1 MKNVFIFQL
10 VIFEAFMELDPEFDK
25 DFNVNSQLVNVR
37 GIYKD
42 VYGSSLEYSD
52 YQLRPN
58 MCVAMVVVISFRDIL
73 GS

>member
-1 MKNVFIFQL
+1 
-10 VIFEAFMELDPEFDK
+10 MELDPEFDK

>member
-1 MKNVFIFQL
+1 
-10 VIFEAFMELDPEFDK
+10 MELDPEFDK
-25 DFNVNSQLVNVR
+25 DFNVNSKLVNVR

-58 MCVAMVVVISFRDIL
+58 TCVAMVVVISFRDIL

>member
-1 MKNVFIFQL
+1 
-10 VIFEAFMELDPEFDK
+10 MELDPEFDK
-25 DFNVNSQLVNVR
+25 DFNVNSKLVNVR